1 MRAAFIDLDGVVNK
15 NTVRWDFA
23 TSEKDMYRK
32 MLTDFLRGELVRPEN
47 GAAIQRSLDGLL
59 ESLFWQSV
67 FTSEMVE
74 TDILIE
80 GANEALLQL
89 RQEGYRLVFLTSR
102 PEAMRAATRAWLDE
116 YTIYDERN
124 GDMLIMKPAA
134 YQMTKTATWKAGTID
149 HEMRSRHS
157 VYERDQVLFIDD
169 DKANREE
176 LLKYLDTNA
185 YTINVYES
193 LHDAVTRDVIGSEET
208 THESH

>member
-1 MRAAFIDLDGVVNK
+1 MRVAFIDLDGVTNK

-32 MLTDFLRGELVRPEN
+32 MLTDFLRGELARPEN

-74 TDILIE
+74 TDTLIE

-89 RQEGYRLVFLTSR
+89 RQEGCSLVFLTSR
-102 PEAMRAATRAWLDE
+102 PEAMRGATLAWLDE
-116 YTIYDERN
+116 HTVFDERR
-124 GDMLIMKPAA
+124 DMLIMKPAA
-134 YQMTKTATWKAGTID
+134 FQMTKTATWKAGTID

-169 DKANREE
+169 DQANREE
-176 LLKYLDTNA
+176 LLKYLDTSA

-193 LHDAVTRDVIGSEET
+193 LHDAITRDVIGSEEV
-208 THESH
+208 S

>member
-1 MRAAFIDLDGVVNK
+1 MRVAYIDLDGVTNK
-15 NTVRWDFA
+15 NTTRWNNA
-23 TSEKDMYRK
+23 VEAKEINRK
-32 MLTDFLRGELVRPEN
+32 MLTDFLVGELARPEN
-47 GAAIQRSLDGLL
+47 GAAIQRSLDSLL

-74 TDILIE
+74 TDTLIE

-116 YTIYDERN
+116 YTVYDERN
-124 GDMLIMKPAA
+124 GDTLIMKPAA

-169 DKANREE
+169 DKSNREE
-176 LLKYLDTNA
+176 LLKYLDTSA
-185 YTINVYES
+185 YTINVYAS
-193 LHDAVTRDVIGSEET
+193 LHDAITQDVIESEET
-208 THESH
+208 A